1 MKFTNPYWSE
11 KAKMSALQ
19 RWLIVHSIL
28 YYVMD
33 TNVVSD
39 KVFDANARQL
49 VAMQAEY
56 TDAAKETEYW
66 YVFSDFDGNTG
77 FDLYYGLNKKDK
89 EYLTHIAQH
98 VLDLNRGGLNEASKS
113 SNRK

>member
-1 MKFTNPYWSE
+1 MKFNNPYWSE
-11 KAKMSALQ
+11 KTKMSALQ

-39 KVFDANARQL
+39 KVFDDNARQL
-49 VAMQAEY
+49 VVMQTKY
-56 TDAAKETEYW
+56 PDIAKQTEYW
-66 YVFSDFDGNTG
+66 YVFDGFDGNTG
-77 FDLYYGLNKKDK
+77 FDLYYGLNKEDK

-98 VLDLNRGGLNEASKS
+98 VLNLSRSDFKWSK
-113 SNRK
+113 